1 MAILTGD
8 DSEILASAEFNR
20 SLVLYAWIMT
30 NLFLLITIVGII
42 VMFFWVPFGW
52 IVHKKQLENASC
64 NLTRRGIAIRKGWIF
79 KAQQNIPLDKL
90 TDISIHEGPV
100 LNLFGIVRISIE
112 TAGANPFPLIGLN
125 KSTTAQFRDIVMA
138 QRDSIV
144 MAQREP
150 QPGSL
155 VTSEQEG
162 QSNDVLIEIR
172 DILQQINTNLSKR
185 E

>member
-1 MAILTGD
+1 MQD
-8 DSEILASAEFNR
+8 DADAGIIASAEFNR
-20 SLVLYAWIMT
+20 SIILYAWIMT
-30 NLFLLITIVGII
+30 NLFLLITLIGII

-64 NLTRRGIAIRKGWIF
+64 NLTNRGIAIRKGWIF

-112 TAGANPFPLIGLN
+112 TAGATPFSLIGLN

-138 QRDSIV
+138 QRDS
-144 MAQREP
+144 QS
-150 QPGSL
+150 GSL

-172 DILQQINTNLSKR
+172 DILQEIKVNLSKK

>member
-1 MAILTGD
+1 MQD
-8 DSEILASAEFNR
+8 DADAGIIASAEFNR
-20 SLVLYAWIMT
+20 SLILYAWIMT
-30 NLFLLITIVGII
+30 NLFLLITVIGII

-64 NLTRRGIAIRKGWIF
+64 NLTKRGIAIRKGWIF

-112 TAGANPFPLIGLN
+112 TAGATPFSLIGLN

-138 QRDSIV
+138 QRDS
-144 MAQREP
+144 QS
-150 QPGSL
+150 GSL
-155 VTSEQEG
+155 VTGEQEG
-162 QSNDVLIEIR
+162 QSDDVLIEIR
-172 DILQQINTNLSKR
+172 DILQEIKVNLSKK

>member
-1 MAILTGD
+1 MQDGADAGI
-8 DSEILASAEFNR
+8 IASAEFNR
-20 SLVLYAWIMT
+20 SLILYAWIMT
-30 NLFLLITIVGII
+30 NLFLLITVIGII

-64 NLTRRGIAIRKGWIF
+64 NLTSRGIAIRKGWIF

-90 TDISIHEGPV
+90 TDITIHEGPV

-112 TAGANPFPLIGLN
+112 TAGATPFPLIGLN
-125 KSTTAQFRDIVMA
+125 KSTTAQCRDIVLA
-138 QRDSIV
+138 QRDS
-144 MAQREP
+144 QS
-150 QPGSL
+150 GSL

-162 QSNDVLIEIR
+162 QSNEVLIEIR
-172 DILQQINTNLSKR
+172 DILQEIKVNLSKK